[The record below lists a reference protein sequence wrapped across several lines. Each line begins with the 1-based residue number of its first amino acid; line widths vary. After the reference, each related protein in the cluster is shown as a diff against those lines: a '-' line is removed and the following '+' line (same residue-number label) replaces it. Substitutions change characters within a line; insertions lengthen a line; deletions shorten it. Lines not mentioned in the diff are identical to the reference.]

1 MPSQVLCS
9 LVLLGCKTSWELAE
23 RVVNNWN
30 FEICFVCYSTI
41 SPAVH
46 LNELLG
52 LLVIQ
57 AFTIHSSIT
66 QWLNRT
72 TPLSNIHKFCIMF
85 PEKTSIVK
93 VIQFY
98 ILIAFGLTFL
108 ISLSLFLSHRWL
120 NIWQIIVLK
129 SGSYSCTMF
138 DLVIGSIP
146 QKETVYFLFNYF

>member
-108 ISLSLFLSHRWL
+108 ISLSLCSSLTGDLIFGKLSYWSQEAIHAPCL
-120 NIWQIIVLK
+120 IL
-129 SGSYSCTMF
+129 S
-138 DLVIGSIP
+138 
-146 QKETVYFLFNYF
+146 